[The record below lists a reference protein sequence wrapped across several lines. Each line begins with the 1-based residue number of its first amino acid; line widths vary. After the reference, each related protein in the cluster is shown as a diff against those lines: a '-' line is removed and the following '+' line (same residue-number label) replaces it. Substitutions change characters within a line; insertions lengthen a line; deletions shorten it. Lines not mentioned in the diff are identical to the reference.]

1 MTTKVPAISGPDLVK
16 LFINIGYVFR
26 RQKGSHVVLYRELDK
41 RRLTIPVHGGREIP
55 VGTLKSIL
63 KDAGLSADDLRRLL
77 SK

>member
-1 MTTKVPAISGPDLVK
+1 MTKKVPAVSGPELVK
-16 LFINIGYVFR
+16 LFIKIGYVFR
-26 RQKGSHVVLYRELDK
+26 RQKGSHVVLFREIDK
-41 RRLTIPVHGGREIP
+41 RRLTIPVHGEREIP